1 MNWDTIIVAIIG
13 AAATAAVA
21 LGPMYVK
28 RRDEG
33 KAAQEAKEKGDI
45 DTAKQANEA
54 LIRNL
59 SDRILELTKDRDE
72 AEQRLDQERE
82 KRRAAEQQAGEWKDK
97 NYELAIQLRE
107 ANRIIERLS
116 RQVVELG
123 GAPQTG
129 PLKPQP

>member
-72 AEQRLDQERE
+72 AEQRLDAERE

-97 NYELAIQLRE
+97 NYELAIQLRD